1 MSSSQVFKIE
11 NFVVVVPAGVSV
23 DVIKAN
29 IEKDLKLT
37 VMQIAIAGPGLSI
50 LGTALRYVYQDQ
62 AGPFSGRPGP
72 SDGTTT
78 YAITAMMDISA
89 GIDFVDQMIKDAKA
103 AVEAKARLEAT
114 VAAKEASRAAEEAVK
129 KAQAAL
135 KDAEDAKKRLDVLT
149 APVAEK
155 PKKREAKE

>member
-50 LGTALRYVYQDQ
+50 LGSGLRYVYQDQ
-62 AGPFSGRPGP
+62 AGPFSGR
-72 SDGTTT
+72 SLADGTTT
-78 YAITAMMDISA
+78 YAITAMVDISA

-103 AVEAKARLEAT
+103 KVEAKARLEAT

-135 KDAEDAKKRLDVLT
+135 KDAEEAKKRLDILT
-149 APVAEK
+149 APPAEK
-155 PKKREAKE
+155 PRKRESKE